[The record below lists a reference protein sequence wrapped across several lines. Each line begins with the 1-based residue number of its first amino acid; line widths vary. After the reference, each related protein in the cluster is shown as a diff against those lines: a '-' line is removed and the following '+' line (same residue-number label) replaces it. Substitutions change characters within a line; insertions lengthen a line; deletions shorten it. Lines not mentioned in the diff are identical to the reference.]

1 MKGKKTGAFPNA
13 LFCIYQ
19 AVSDDMIFWA
29 MFDVLFLTMNKGF
42 TMVQVSL
49 LFTISYWVAIALQV
63 PSYYLSRKIKAEDME
78 NAEWMP
84 VIFLDDDGG
93 IVWNYSSVEK
103 FISHMEIIE
112 KIYSFKLMN

>member
-1 MKGKKTGAFPNA
+1 MFICVLIAALIGLVAFFSSHLIRSSGDRRFMKWKK
-13 LFCIYQ
+13 
-19 AVSDDMIFWA
+19 
-29 MFDVLFLTMNKGF
+29 
-42 TMVQVSL
+42 
-49 LFTISYWVAIALQV
+49 
-63 PSYYLSRKIKAEDME
+63 EDME